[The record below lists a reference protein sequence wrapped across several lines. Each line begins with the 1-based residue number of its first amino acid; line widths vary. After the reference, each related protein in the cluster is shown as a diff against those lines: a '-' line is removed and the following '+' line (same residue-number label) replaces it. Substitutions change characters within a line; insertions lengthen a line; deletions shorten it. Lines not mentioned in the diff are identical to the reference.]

1 VRAFFI
7 GCLVSGLVFAQA
19 PEIVKVEGKDLRKV
33 PGPLAQT
40 ERLRDPVMAMGE
52 SRMGLEIRRSAR
64 SGGTVP
70 TVAAPA
76 GNSAIAHKVTYPAGW
91 QAFAVEAAP
100 GETLKARL
108 TGDHQA
114 WFLVR
119 CVTRQGHLE
128 KGMLQNLIATGN
140 PEASYTNHKPKATTV
155 YFVVDT
161 TDTAGSTEP
170 YTLTIT
176 RAAAGH

>member
-1 VRAFFI
+1 M
-7 GCLVSGLVFAQA
+7 
-19 PEIVKVEGKDLRKV
+19 

-40 ERLRDPVMAMGE
+40 ERLRDVVGGMGN
-52 SRMGLEIRRSAR
+52 SRMDLEIRRSAR
-64 SGGTVP
+64 NGGTVP
-70 TVAAPA
+70 AVGVPPGNVA
-76 GNSAIAHKVTYPAGW
+76 ITHKVMYPAGW
-91 QAFAVEAAP
+91 QAYAVEAAP
-100 GETLKARL
+100 GEKLKARL

-119 CVTRQGHLE
+119 CVTRHGQIE
-128 KGMLQNLIATGN
+128 KGMLQNLIPTGN
-140 PEASYTNHKPKATTV
+140 PEASYENHKPKATTI

-176 RAAAGH
+176 REPALPRY